1 MLRGASRDGSCAVPS
16 ETDLSRSIR
25 KALTSLGFWVIR
37 VQAGI
42 HRVRGGTLHCA
53 EPGTPDLC
61 LPALGWLE
69 VKTQGGA
76 LEASQVA
83 WHQRATREGVKFAVV
98 RTVADAVST
107 VREWQA
113 ERALRSGQQPPLC
126 DGSRLPDKRG
136 CDT

>member
-1 MLRGASRDGSCAVPS
+1 MS

-25 KALTSLGFWVIR
+25 LALAVLGVWVIR

-53 EPGTPDLC
+53 ESGTPDLM
-61 LPALGWLE
+61 LPALGAWLE

-83 WHQRATREGVKFAVV
+83 WHQRATREGVRVAVV
-98 RTVADAVST
+98 RSVAEAVSA
-107 VREWQA
+107 VREWQGNN
-113 ERALRSGQQPPLC
+113 S
-126 DGSRLPDKRG
+126 
-136 CDT
+136 T

>member
-1 MLRGASRDGSCAVPS
+1 MS

-25 KALTSLGFWVIR
+25 LALATLGIWVIR
-37 VQAGI
+37 VQSGT

-61 LPALGWLE
+61 LPGLGWLE

-83 WHQRATREGVKFAVV
+83 WHQRATREGVNVAVV
-98 RTVADAVST
+98 RSVEQAVRV
-107 VREWQA
+107 VREWKA
-113 ERALRSGQQPPLC
+113 ERGLRSGQQPPLC
-126 DGSRLPDKRG
+126 AEKR
-136 CDT
+136 